1 MSGQKFSKYEM
12 NPNNREKV
20 IREVDKKQVCSRC
33 RRPLKPEPSEQK
45 LTCIIKEITKQD
57 VFLLAVQ
64 SSASRASNT
73 SAAESERVRRL
84 ETMQEIDGVAP
95 HLKALK
101 RLTDAKLSPHIY
113 ANCFYRHIQTFKLKS
128 SGALSPCNSQRRGLS
143 PPLRTV
149 MGPGVCNFH
158 RDAGCGSIVPGAK
171 SDICGVYGA

>member
-1 MSGQKFSKYEM
+1 MSGQKFSKYGM

-20 IREVDKKQVCSRC
+20 IKEVDKKQVCSRC
-33 RRPLKPEPSEQK
+33 RRPLKSKPSERK

-64 SSASRASNT
+64 SSAPRASNT
-73 SAAESERVRRL
+73 SAAESEGGE
-84 ETMQEIDGVAP
+84 ETMQKIDDVAP

-101 RLTDAKLSPHIY
+101 RLTDAKLFPHIY

-158 RDAGCGSIVPGAK
+158 RDAGCGFIVPGAK